1 MPTST
6 VRGFPYPLPSDPLGD
21 ADQHM
26 KDLADFLNNFVIG
39 DNATPNLNNSSSA
52 FVDVV
57 FATPFAAAPTVVA
70 TSSNAHYIC
79 GITNLTAT
87 GFRLNIQRRDNTLLT
102 AGVPCFW
109 IAVPT
114 A

>member
-26 KDLADFLNNFVIG
+26 KDLADFLNNFVRG
-39 DNATPNLNNSSSA
+39 DVTTVNLNNSSSGSQA
-52 FVDVV
+52 VV
-57 FATPFAAAPTVVA
+57 FPTAYAVAPKVVA

-79 GITNLTAT
+79 GITGLTNT
-87 GFRLNIQRRDNTLLT
+87 GFTLNIQRRDNTLLT

-114 A
+114 